1 MGNSQP
7 ENGIFKKKRLKANC
21 PPTWSWHSI
30 QAHAR
35 WPVGAAWP
43 QSGVPT
49 SLRPQGPVSTLA
61 ALWGTVPGPRV
72 EDTQPPAP
80 GPRAARG
87 AAWLCPISVHC
98 PPPTSPGDN
107 TVWGWQPEPDTGND
121 RPASASPS
129 QARSEEGQLR
139 GAAGGGPEGAALPGS
154 RASLPPGR
162 GTGEGSTGRLRTTG
176 PQRQGPEF
184 TAPRQ
189 RLPPR
194 PVRALGDGAW
204 PAWQPRSS
212 AGRTAPHTGR
222 AAARR
227 CWGRGGRP
235 VTGLAWLRPS
245 LADGADC
252 TPVSQGNRDTAT
264 GQEGQL
270 GGAGQAGRRGET
282 THRSEELT

>member
-1 MGNSQP
+1 M
-7 ENGIFKKKRLKANC
+7 
-21 PPTWSWHSI
+21 
-30 QAHAR
+30 
-35 WPVGAAWP
+35 
-43 QSGVPT
+43 
-49 SLRPQGPVSTLA
+49 
-61 ALWGTVPGPRV
+61 
-72 EDTQPPAP
+72 
-80 GPRAARG
+80 
-87 AAWLCPISVHC
+87 
-98 PPPTSPGDN
+98 
-107 TVWGWQPEPDTGND
+107 WGWQPEPDTGND

-139 GAAGGGPEGAALPGS
+139 GTAGGGPEGAALPGS

-264 GQEGQL
+264 GHEGQL

-282 THRSEELT
+282 THRSEELM